1 MNSFNFFGPIT
12 MTLCRSAVFI
22 LRRNDIPVGKYTGQ
36 MAFRRSSWN
45 IHPTVITLIFSH
57 IFFLSFFVR
66 IRIYFCSFDIVLV
79 HLDFLELSMLLFMLF
94 SSLVRR
100 RPLSSPAWQSINYIK
115 YNVQYELKYKD
126 TNNLSNHL
134 WHEYDIIK
142 SPLAWE
148 CLLKELP
155 FAASPCLTRSCISRI
170 SPLLKDRTVIDL

>member
-1 MNSFNFFGPIT
+1 MHSFDFFGTIT
-12 MTLCRSAVFI
+12 MVVCRYAVFI

-115 YNVQYELKYKD
+115 YSVQYELKYKG

-134 WHEYDIIK
+134 WHEYGIIK

-155 FAASPCLTRSCISRI
+155 FAVSPCLTRSCISRI

>member
-1 MNSFNFFGPIT
+1 MEGILKYSSNLLQNIETKLNLALNTKVHIFKLFLTSCTLLIFFGTIM

-36 MAFRRSSWN
+36 MAFRRSSCN

-57 IFFLSFFVR
+57 IFFLFFFVR

-100 RPLSSPAWQSINYIK
+100 RPLSSPAWQ
-115 YNVQYELKYKD
+115 V
-126 TNNLSNHL
+126 
-134 WHEYDIIK
+134 
-142 SPLAWE
+142 
-148 CLLKELP
+148 
-155 FAASPCLTRSCISRI
+155 
-170 SPLLKDRTVIDL
+170 